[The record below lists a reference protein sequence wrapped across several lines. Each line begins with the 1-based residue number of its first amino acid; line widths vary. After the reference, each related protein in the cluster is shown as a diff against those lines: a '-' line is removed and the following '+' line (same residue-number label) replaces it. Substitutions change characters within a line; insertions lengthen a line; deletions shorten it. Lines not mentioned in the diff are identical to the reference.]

1 MKKSMVAIVLLGA
14 GITFASAQ
22 KKESAK
28 MQKATKIEA
37 VQKAEV
43 KAEMQPADSMNAE
56 AVEMK
61 AEDQKKV
68 EDMEMMKA
76 EDAKA
81 TEKTL
86 NTQSARKESI
96 E

>member
-1 MKKSMVAIVLLGA
+1 MKKSMLAIVLLGA

-28 MQKATKIEA
+28 MLKATKIEA

-43 KAEMQPADSMNAE
+43 KAEMQPVDSMNAE
-56 AVEMK
+56 TVEVK

-68 EDMEMMKA
+68 EDVEMKKA
-76 EDAKA
+76 EDAQA
-81 TEKTL
+81 TEETL
-86 NTQSARKESI
+86 NTQKGKKEII

>member
-1 MKKSMVAIVLLGA
+1 MKKSMLAIVFLGA

-28 MQKATKIEA
+28 MQKATKIET

-43 KAEMQPADSMNAE
+43 KAEMQAVDSVNAE
-56 AVEMK
+56 PVELK
-61 AEDQKKV
+61 VEDQKKT
-68 EDMEMMKA
+68 EDMQMREA
-76 EDAKA
+76 EDVKA

-86 NTQSARKESI
+86 NTQKAKKEI
-96 E
+96 VE

>member
-1 MKKSMVAIVLLGA
+1 MKKSMLAIVLLGA

-43 KAEMQPADSMNAE
+43 KAEIQAADSMNAE
-56 AVEMK
+56 TVEVSV
-61 AEDQKKV
+61 EDQKKA
-68 EDMEMMKA
+68 EDMEMKRA
-76 EDAKA
+76 QDAKA

>member
-1 MKKSMVAIVLLGA
+1 MLAIVLLGA

-28 MQKATKIEA
+28 MQNATKIETL
-37 VQKAEV
+37 QKAELKV
-43 KAEMQPADSMNAE
+43 EMQPADSMNAE
-56 AVEMK
+56 TVEMK

-81 TEKTL
+81 TEQTL
-86 NTQSARKESI
+86 NTQKAKKESI

>member
-1 MKKSMVAIVLLGA
+1 MKKSMLAIVLLGA

-56 AVEMK
+56 TVEVSV
-61 AEDQKKV
+61 EDQKKA
-68 EDMEMMKA
+68 EHMEMKRA
-76 EDAKA
+76 QDAKA

>member
-1 MKKSMVAIVLLGA
+1 MKKSMLAIVLLGA

-28 MQKATKIEA
+28 MLKATKIEA
-37 VQKAEV
+37 AQKTDV

-56 AVEMK
+56 TVEVK

-68 EDMEMMKA
+68 EDMEMKKA
-76 EDAKA
+76 EDGQA
-81 TEKTL
+81 TEETL
-86 NTQSARKESI
+86 NTQKGKKEII

>member
-1 MKKSMVAIVLLGA
+1 MLAIVLFGA
-14 GITFASAQ
+14 GITFVSAQ

-43 KAEMQPADSMNAE
+43 KAELQSVDSMNAE
-56 AVEMK
+56 AVEISV
-61 AEDQKKV
+61 EDQKKV
-68 EDMEMMKA
+68 NEMDIKKA

-81 TEKTL
+81 KDDTL
-86 NTQSARKESI
+86 DTQKAREESI